1 MLHDMLRAAAA
12 TEDRLIGEAK
22 TARLLRKLPLADLYK
37 FATEGTLGGEEVD
50 GDSWVTRFAGTPLAG
65 AATELATQELELET
79 QIAQNRALSEG
90 VLQQKDQLSIQKRL
104 LDIELVRAQTEEAE
118 KAQAAEAEQQQAAAE
133 QQAPPQADD
142 QAAPPDQPVAGT
154 PPGAEVAPPA
164 APKTAAWGGAVLGAA
179 TGGEGNR
186 IGGGASGG
194 AAAWAAESA
203 AARLQKKYPAT
214 AAALDATS
222 PIIGA
227 AGGRAYRELRG
238 EKKPTFTLAEKDE
251 HEKSDKPDESK
262 VAAITEK
269 ALDALKKGLAVDH
282 RAVSEAARR
291 HLEDVDA
298 GSKSPGGKKEA
309 GAADLSKAKGVRR
322 LGQLITGSRSRKLD
336 AARERQVGRMS
347 NVLDAA
353 ERKARHAGESNP
365 DADRIVGKL
374 DTRLLGLH
382 NEHDKEVW
390 KSAITRGTTAGLAAG
405 AAQTAYNH
413 LKKPEDEKPAAKVAG
428 VLDTAR
434 GLVTRGHELVTGS
447 KVRAIEGALEGKVKE
462 LGNARDVAL
471 HRSSEAEKVLSRGP
485 SIYKGKE
492 ILPGPTREARM
503 RAAREV
509 NEHGAAATR
518 LGKEIADTTADTAA
532 AAKTE
537 ARKVMGTRVGLVAA
551 PLALGAAA
559 AGTGSPPADPAKVAM
574 VGQAISGLL
583 SHPVAGRVANFAIAH
598 PTAAAGIAGG
608 AVGGVGGALST
619 DAQGKHSLG
628 RVAAGVAGGAA
639 AGAGIQQAYANRG
652 AISEAAQKA
661 VAGIKAKMAP
671 AAAAAAPAAA
681 EAVPAAAV

>member
-37 FATEGTLGGEEVD
+37 LATEGTLGGEGVD

-79 QIAQNRALSEG
+79 QIAQNRALGEG

-118 KAQAAEAEQQQAAAE
+118 KAQAAEAEQQQA
-133 QQAPPQADD
+133 PPQADD

-164 APKTAAWGGAVLGAA
+164 APKMAALEMVNKFDAARGKTLGALKKGLA
-179 TGGEGNR
+179 IAHGE
-186 IGGGASGG
+186 
-194 AAAWAAESA
+194 
-203 AARLQKKYPAT
+203 
-214 AAALDATS
+214 
-222 PIIGA
+222 
-227 AGGRAYRELRG
+227 YREPR
-238 EKKPTFTLAEKDE
+238 A
-251 HEKSDKPDESK
+251 PDESK

-282 RAVSEAARR
+282 RAVSAAARR

-298 GSKSPGGKKEA
+298 GSKSPGG
-309 GAADLSKAKGVRR
+309 
-322 LGQLITGSRSRKLD
+322 
-336 AARERQVGRMS
+336 
-347 NVLDAA
+347 
-353 ERKARHAGESNP
+353 
-365 DADRIVGKL
+365 
-374 DTRLLGLH
+374 
-382 NEHDKEVW
+382 
-390 KSAITRGTTAGLAAG
+390 
-405 AAQTAYNH
+405 
-413 LKKPEDEKPAAKVAG
+413 EKKVAG

-447 KVRAIEGALEGKVKE
+447 KVRALEGKAKE
-462 LGNARDVAL
+462 LSGARDVAL
-471 HRSSEAEKVLSRGP
+471 HGVSEAEKVLSRGP

-492 ILPGPTREARM
+492 ILPGPTRETRM
-503 RAAREV
+503 RMAREV
-509 NEHGAAATR
+509 NEHGATAAR
-518 LGKEIADTTADTAA
+518 LGKEVADTAE

-537 ARKVMGTRVGLVAA
+537 ARKVTGTRVGLVAA

-559 AGTGSPPADPAKVAM
+559 ATCATCGGAHASADHPKIAM
-574 VGQAISGLL
+574 VSQAISGLL

-628 RVAAGVAGGAA
+628 RVAAGMAGGAA